1 MAQDERITVRLDA
14 ETMKRVDA
22 LIKTL
27 MEDPALRASG
37 QIKRPAVVRMALDCG
52 LPMLEKKYP
61 PKDSWLDTGPK
72 QS

>member
-1 MAQDERITVRLDA
+1 MCTNWLRIGAWLRTIDGRRTWPDTVC
-14 ETMKRVDA
+14 
-22 LIKTL
+22 
-27 MEDPALRASG
+27 ASG